1 MNTLSNNFT
10 SQKVYQY
17 KGTNLQSI
25 KLPNIRKPYT
35 ALNLGLAGVSDSKI
49 DTLYAALEGAYKTD
63 NKKQEILNIMATAPY
78 RLQRMCEAA
87 LTSNGSNDISHLV
100 RPLQESLEYMLD
112 LAAKDFNKENA
123 TPREIN
129 TYKRLKIVSK
139 VIHFG
144 KCFTVLNGSVTDTQG
159 FELTEKQI
167 NEYKD

>member
-63 NKKQEILNIMATAPY
+63 NKKRILEMCSKSCAFY
-78 RLQRMCEAA
+78 EKVLQNS
-87 LTSNGSNDISHLV
+87 TS
-100 RPLQESLEYMLD
+100 
-112 LAAKDFNKENA
+112 
-123 TPREIN
+123 
-129 TYKRLKIVSK
+129 YKR
-139 VIHFG
+139 
-144 KCFTVLNGSVTDTQG
+144 
-159 FELTEKQI
+159 
-167 NEYKD
+167 